1 MRRREFLAV
10 AAMGAMRAA
19 PASAPVVNAAEH
31 AWVLRDARF
40 PIDPAM
46 MSCPNSLP
54 THEYSA
60 EYLLDE
66 MVSHAVDHVVISHV
80 CYYGRNNAYPSYI
93 VKTWPGK
100 FAAIGLLVGYG
111 LHPPADREN
120 PARLERLVKED
131 RLIGLRL

>member
-1 MRRREFLAV
+1 MQRREFLGV

-19 PASAPVVNAAEH
+19 QAKSPVVNGAEH
-31 AWVLRDARF
+31 AWLLHDARF
-40 PIDPAM
+40 PIDPAIA
-46 MSCPNSLP
+46 SCPQLP

-66 MVSHAVDHVVISHV
+66 MTTQGVDHVVISHV

-111 LHPPADREN
+111 LYPPSDPEN
-120 PARLERLVKED
+120 PARLE
-131 RLIGLRL
+131 